1 MLSTVAGAGLIVF
14 SFGAFWYLLPR
25 KGEVHPFVKNSDVG
39 SMVTIGLMTT
49 LTAGVGLLAAGLFG
63 S

>member
-1 MLSTVAGAGLIVF
+1 MLYTVSGVALLVF
-14 SFGAFWYLLPR
+14 SCGAFWYLLPR
-25 KGEVHPFVKNSDVG
+25 NGEVHPFVRNSDIG